1 MAQEPELQAD
11 TEWCRDDMEMEADM
25 SDDDFEFDDTLEI
38 DDGEDLV
45 LEDDVIKEAN
55 VPVWRLIEMSRE
67 NRFLR
72 AELADFDD
80 YDVDGYGT
88 EYAH

>member
-1 MAQEPELQAD
+1 MAQEPDIQAD
-11 TEWCRDDMEMEADM
+11 TDWYGDDTEMETVM
-25 SDDDFEFDDTLEI
+25 SDDDFEFDEALDADVDETILE
-38 DDGEDLV
+38 
-45 LEDDVIKEAN
+45 KEEVSGGN

-72 AELADFDD
+72 EELADFDD